1 MKVDAAHF
9 STPTLNWLPTP
20 VVSLTGSLTGVI
32 AMAADLRCGTGVCVH
47 LMCVCVCVC
56 VGRQT
61 SRQGVRGLIKAL
73 KMDWQMLRGKKTK
86 EATHLMSAA
95 MEQQMPAKITVV
107 GGFSQS
113 SFRVEVMKW
122 TCHRL
127 TGPWRPRGRPCFCL
141 LVTALKPPRTTA
153 TFHGPPAMASVTADE
168 RPLLG
173 THVSRPQTKRCS
185 RLMRRPVL
193 HNVC

>member
-1 MKVDAAHF
+1 
-9 STPTLNWLPTP
+9 
-20 VVSLTGSLTGVI
+20 
-32 AMAADLRCGTGVCVH
+32 
-47 LMCVCVCVC
+47 
-56 VGRQT
+56 
-61 SRQGVRGLIKAL
+61 
-73 KMDWQMLRGKKTK
+73 MLRGKKTK

-127 TGPWRPRGRPCFCL
+127 TGPWRSRGRPCFCL

-173 THVSRPQTKRCS
+173 THVSGPQTKRCS

-193 HNVC
+193 HNVCECNLRYL